1 MYRDRPGCLE
11 GLLRLFLI
19 NTLFSWLQR
28 TFGFG
33 RGCSGFGC
41 GIILLI
47 IFACVIA
54 QVVIE
59 GIDVPQWFLGLA
71 IPCITWWFAE
81 RTLTHI
87 SERKKE
93 GT

>member
-11 GLLRLFLI
+11 GLFRLFLI
-19 NTLFSWLQR
+19 NALFSWLQR

-47 IFACVIA
+47 IFACVIIG
-54 QVVIE
+54 QVCNINWLRLWL
-59 GIDVPQWFLGLA
+59 GGLLFGAPQ
-71 IPCITWWFAE
+71 
-81 RTLTHI
+81 
-87 SERKKE
+87 
-93 GT
+93 

>member
-11 GLLRLFLI
+11 GLLRLFLL

-47 IFACVIA
+47 IFACVIIG
-54 QVVIE
+54 QVCNVDWLRLWIT
-59 GIDVPQWFLGLA
+59 GVLFGAPQ
-71 IPCITWWFAE
+71 
-81 RTLTHI
+81 
-87 SERKKE
+87 
-93 GT
+93 

>member
-1 MYRDRPGCLE
+1 MYRNRPGCLE

-19 NTLFSWLQR
+19 NALFSWLQR

-47 IFACVIA
+47 IFACVIIG
-54 QVVIE
+54 QVCSIDWLRLWIG
-59 GIDVPQWFLGLA
+59 GIALGA
-71 IPCITWWFAE
+71 A
-81 RTLTHI
+81 H
-87 SERKKE
+87 
-93 GT
+93 